1 MPHPDRNR
9 ELTIPPVEAFLEGPI
24 ALVDSAGVPE
34 QYHVFDRESAQAIRA
49 ALAAKRPLLVRG
61 EPGVGK
67 TQLAAAAAKVLKR
80 PLVPYVVDA
89 RTESRNLLW
98 SFDAVMRLADA
109 QAASSLLN
117 PLYSSGSNDEEGIAG
132 SLARNKEMLRTALD
146 VADYVR
152 PGPLWWAFD
161 WDSAL
166 KQAERS
172 KTAKPS
178 YDGPDDPQN
187 GRVVLIDEIDKAD
200 TDVPNGLLEALGAG
214 QFSPQGQ
221 PQPVRIVGP
230 VPLVIVTTNEERVLP
245 AAFVRRCFVLH
256 LRLPDDQESLVKLL
270 VERAHVH
277 FPHAGQK
284 SEPLFQKAA
293 RVIAEERAL
302 ALERFVK
309 PLPGQAEYLDLL
321 RAVLE
326 LAGSPTEQEQLV
338 ESLAHYVLKKQE
350 SLGA

>member
-1 MPHPDRNR
+1 MAHPSKG
-9 ELTIPPVEAFLEGPI
+9 LTLSIPPVEAFLEKPV
-24 ALVDSAGVPE
+24 ALVDSGGGPE

-67 TQLAAAAAKVLKR
+67 TQLAAAAAKVLRR

-109 QAASSLLN
+109 QAASSFLN
-117 PLYSSGSNDEEGIAG
+117 PLHFFGPNAPEGIAG
-132 SLARNKEMLRTALD
+132 PPARNKEILREALD
-146 VADYVR
+146 VADYVH

-161 WDSAL
+161 WESAL
-166 KQAERS
+166 RQAVRCGTS
-172 KTAKPS
+172 PPS
-178 YDGPDDPQN
+178 HDGQDAPEN

-221 PQPVRIVGP
+221 KEPVRIAGP
-230 VPLVIVTTNEERVLP
+230 FPLVIVTTNEERVLP

-256 LRLPDDQESLVKLL
+256 LRLPVDPRKLIELL
-270 VERAHVH
+270 VERAKVH
-277 FPHAGQK
+277 FPRAGK
-284 SEPLFQKAA
+284 KHEPLFQEAA
-293 RVIAEERAL
+293 RLVAGERAL
-302 ALERFVK
+302 AQERFVK

-326 LAGSPTEQEQLV
+326 LGGSEEEQEQLV
-338 ESLAHYVLKKQE
+338 KSLAHYVLKKQE
-350 SLGA
+350 SPGA

>member
-1 MPHPDRNR
+1 MAPPNKGPK
-9 ELTIPPVEAFLEGPI
+9 LNIPPVEAFLEKPVT
-24 ALVDSAGVPE
+24 LVDSGGGPE
-34 QYHVFDRESAQAIRA
+34 QYHVFDRESAQGIRA

-67 TQLAAAAAKVLKR
+67 TQLAAAAAKVLTR

-89 RTESRNLLW
+89 RTESRSLLW

-109 QAASSLLN
+109 QAASSFLH
-117 PLYSSGSNDEEGIAG
+117 PLHLRGPSAEEGDAG
-132 SLARNKEMLRTALD
+132 SLARNKETLREALN

-161 WDSAL
+161 WESAL
-166 KQAERS
+166 RQAERS
-172 KTAKPS
+172 GTPPPPC
-178 YDGPDDPQN
+178 DGQDNPQN

-221 PQPVRIVGP
+221 SDPVRIVGP
-230 VPLVIVTTNEERVLP
+230 FPLVIVTTNEERVLP

-256 LRLPDDQESLVKLL
+256 LRLDDDQAILINLL
-270 VERAHVH
+270 VERAKVH
-277 FPHAGQK
+277 FPRAGK
-284 SEPLFQKAA
+284 NHEPLFQQAA
-293 RVIAEERAL
+293 HLIAEERAL
-302 ALERFVK
+302 ALKRFVK

-326 LAGSPTEQEQLV
+326 LAESETEQEELV
-338 ESLAHYVLKKQE
+338 KSLAHYVVKKQE
-350 SLGA
+350 SPGA